1 MLLLDRIHD
10 PPRGAHSLGMIYPCL
25 ELLIVHVPYGNV
37 AEIMSVVNGHGVI
50 FGGGEATRESGKYFG
65 VKE

>member
-25 ELLIVHVPYGNV
+25 ELLLVHVPYGNV
-37 AEIMSVVNGHGVI
+37 AEIVAEIVVNGHGVI
-50 FGGGEATRESGKYFG
+50 FGGGEATRESGEIFC
-65 VKE
+65 